1 MSEIVGI
8 AEGKIRRIATH
19 ALSDP
24 TATAG
29 KYSSSNDLPT
39 EV

>member
-24 TATAG
+24 TATVLL
-29 KYSSSNDLPT
+29 DVPT
-39 EV
+39 QH